1 MKKKDEEIINLGTW
15 NCPKSWDEVT
25 LKQLQEIE
33 KDEKRDLRTII
44 AVLTNHSVDEVNN
57 LPLQFLDE
65 ITSEMDFIFHEPQY
79 GEATN
84 KITINGEEYIINTQN
99 ELKTG
104 EYIAVD
110 TVLKDDK
117 RNYASILAILCR
129 KKNEPYDSKFENEI
143 LEDRIAMFENES
155 IMKVMA
161 LVFFFIN
168 LWTVSELPSL
178 MSLKV
183 KEEINLI
190 RNRIETL
197 KNNGELSTPYTKS
210 LMKKLKKL
218 EKSIKSM

>member
-129 KKNEPYDSKFENEI
+129 KKNEPYDSKFENEVLPSRI
-143 LEDRIAMFENES
+143 EFWERQPMLECMRIVSFFLNLWLISES
-155 IMKVMA
+155 RTQLYSKVMEA
-161 LVFFFIN
+161 IDLERQHIQH
-168 LWTVSELPSL
+168 LRKS
-178 MSLKV
+178 
-183 KEEINLI
+183 
-190 RNRIETL
+190 
-197 KNNGELSTPYTKS
+197 GDLSMFSTKCA
-210 LMKKLKKL
+210 MRKLRKL
-218 EKSIKSM
+218 EKSIKSI

>member
-1 MKKKDEEIINLGTW
+1 MKNKEEEIINLGTW
-15 NCPKSWDEVT
+15 ICPKSWNEVT

-65 ITSEMDFIFHEPQY
+65 ITSEMDFIFHAPQY
-79 GEATN
+79 GEPTN

-117 RNYASILAILCR
+117 RNYATILAILCR

-143 LEDRIAMFENES
+143 LEDRIAMFENQS
-155 IMKVMA
+155 IMNVFP

-183 KEEINLI
+183 EEEINLI
-190 RNRIETL
+190 RNHIETL
-197 KNNGELSTPYTKS
+197 RKNGELSIRSTKS

-218 EKSIKSM
+218 EKSIKFT